1 MSRLVFT
8 IIIPVQSYDHS
19 VALSVVLSIVLGN
32 HFTIGLLLIISQY
45 LSIYLSTGQNF
56 THGYFDNKLLEN
68 DSYCRQDKLW
78 SNRRERAGGQ
88 SLGHPLD
95 VCPVLVWGY
104 KGKET

>member
-56 THGYFDNKLLEN
+56 THGYFDNKRSTNCYRMIPIVSEIN
-68 DSYCRQDKLW
+68 CGQTGGEEGGIKL
-78 SNRRERAGGQ
+78 SIDFFYH
-88 SLGHPLD
+88 SIISII
-95 VCPVLVWGY
+95 
-104 KGKET
+104 K